1 MFCFLRYTDDY
12 ILQYIHLKICC
23 IFSSQLQ
30 KMSPIRVSIFK
41 MVCQQRSP
49 FYTIV
54 MPNNNNTLSLI
65 DVGYDFL
72 FNFKV
77 IETHLEGDK

>member
-1 MFCFLRYTDDY
+1 
-12 ILQYIHLKICC
+12 
-23 IFSSQLQ
+23 
-30 KMSPIRVSIFK
+30 MSPIRVSIFK

-65 DVGYDFL
+65 DVGYDFY

-77 IETHLEGDK
+77 IETHLEGDIYKRQASIKKYDCQ